1 MCYYSLPKKCTRE
14 RDLKTSSNY
23 YYSRFQNPNRRYSV
37 REIKG
42 CIKKEERQFLKPFV
56 MVLFLSYS
64 QWKDRLIHWLF
75 TALDREYSIYG
86 KIPLWNWEEMTDIQ
100 CNIYYWNIHNDSMK
114 TCIQTKYQFRNWM
127 HSVGMLKKGWKL
139 RIWSLKS
146 LVKLRKYLP

>member
-1 MCYYSLPKKCTRE
+1 
-14 RDLKTSSNY
+14 
-23 YYSRFQNPNRRYSV
+23 
-37 REIKG
+37 
-42 CIKKEERQFLKPFV
+42 

-127 HSVGMLKKGWKL
+127 HSVGMLKKGENWGYGLSNPSSNFVNIFPRSSILLNTLGRSRVQNNQLKL
-139 RIWSLKS
+139 
-146 LVKLRKYLP
+146 KYLLFITNFM